1 MKFTDRSV
9 QAIKPQEKRFEVWET
24 NGKGFGLRV
33 QPTGRKSWVFLY
45 RFQGKVRRMTF
56 GEYPRMGLADA
67 HVAHANACKL
77 LERDIDP
84 GTLGQAVKEEARTAP
99 TVGDLVTEFVEK
111 GLKLKGN
118 RSWKEYERNLKKD
131 VLPEWEHRKVEHIK
145 KRDVILLQH
154 KILDRGAKNQSSQVF
169 KIVRRMFNYA
179 IEKTHIEVSPCSK
192 LKPLF
197 PDVRRKRF
205 LSLSEIKTFWQA
217 LDDCTM
223 TDELKRVLRL
233 ILITAQRPGEVIGA
247 SSAEISGAW
256 WTIPAER
263 SKNKKSHRVY
273 LTPLALDLFQAKDKE
288 GLLFPSPRRGN
299 NWNPDDEETAVK
311 PIQVNALAHAL
322 RRAMTPHPV
331 TKEVKLP
338 IDHFTPHDLRR
349 TAATHMASL
358 GFGAVIGKVLNHTD
372 LRVTATYDWYDYDKE
387 KQLALDS
394 WTRKLEGLLNDKLA
408 DNVVDFRRG

>member
-1 MKFTDRSV
+1 MKFTDRSI

-56 GEYPRMGLADA
+56 GEYPGMGLADA

-77 LERDIDP
+77 LEKEIDP

-99 TVGDLVTEFVEK
+99 TVGDLVTEFIEK

-131 VLPEWEHRKVEHIK
+131 VLPEWEHRKAKHIK
-145 KRDVILLQH
+145 KRDVILLLE
-154 KILDRGAKNQSSQVF
+154 KVLGRGAKNQSSQVF
-169 KIVRRMFNYA
+169 KIVRRMFNFA
-179 IEKTHIEVSPCSK
+179 VERGIIEVSPCAQVKTLS
-192 LKPLF
+192 
-197 PDVRRKRF
+197 PDVQKERF
-205 LSLSEIKTFWQA
+205 LSLPEIKTFWLA
-217 LDDCTM
+217 LNDCAMSDD
-223 TDELKRVLRL
+223 LKRVLRL

-247 SSAEISGAW
+247 SAAEISGAW

-288 GLLFPSPRRGN
+288 GLLFPSPRRGK
-299 NWNPDDEETAVK
+299 NWNPDAEEAAVK

-322 RRAMTPHPV
+322 RRAMTPHPE
-331 TKEVKLP
+331 TEEVKLP
-338 IDHFTPHDLRR
+338 VAHFTPHDLRR
-349 TAATHMASL
+349 TAASHMASL
-358 GFGAVIGKVLNHTD
+358 GFGVVVDKVLNHTD
-372 LRVTATYDWYDYDKE
+372 QRVTAIYDRYDYDKE
-387 KQLALDS
+387 KQQALES
-394 WTRKLEGLLNDKLA
+394 WTRKVEGILNDKPC